1 MSPVERIG
9 STAPPGA
16 IGSRY
21 AGFAVLKPGSFA
33 DDAPPAI
40 VSVNATAIAA
50 RAVSRLIRVSPPSL
64 WNSNL
69 GGGTPTKLARPR
81 RPSGGRRGR
90 GRTVAVA
97 LRRVT
102 DSELVRPHQQGV
114 ALHRERV
121 DL

>member
-9 STAPPGA
+9 SAAAPGA
-16 IGSRY
+16 IGTRY

-40 VSVNATAIAA
+40 VSVNAPAIAA

-69 GGGTPTKLARPR
+69 GGGNATKVARPR
-81 RPSGGRRGR
+81 RLSRARRGR
-90 GRTVAVA
+90 RRTVAVA
-97 LRRVT
+97 LRRVA
-102 DSELVRPHQQGV
+102 DSK
-114 ALHRERV
+114 
-121 DL
+121 

>member
-1 MSPVERIG
+1 TMSPVERIG
-9 STAPPGA
+9 STAAPGA
-16 IGSRY
+16 IGTRY

-69 GGGTPTKLARPR
+69 GGGNATKVAPAPPPLPPR
-81 RPSGGRRGR
+81 HRPSAPGRE
-90 GRTVAVA
+90 VF
-97 LRRVT
+97 
-102 DSELVRPHQQGV
+102 
-114 ALHRERV
+114 
-121 DL
+121 